1 MRFLA
6 ISESA
11 WYNSD
16 VFYYNFQILLR
27 DNFEISLRECA
38 LKIGA
43 NSIGIKTITRI
54 ILDEI
59 HSVLEKI
66 DEHAY
71 EKLLSSLLS
80 AKNIFV
86 TGQGRSGLVSR
97 TFAMRLTH
105 IGLNAYCVGD
115 ATTPNIDRGD
125 LLIACSSSGSTHI
138 TRYIAGLAKKNH
150 AVVVAVTSHK
160 NSPLAGQADIV
171 VELPVK
177 EVSTNHKD
185 SGSIQFRSTLFEQA
199 CLVYLDGIILS
210 LVKKLKSSENEMD
223 KRHSNLE

>member
-1 MRFLA
+1 M
-6 ISESA
+6 
-11 WYNSD
+11 
-16 VFYYNFQILLR
+16 
-27 DNFEISLRECA
+27 
-38 LKIGA
+38 KIGG
-43 NSIGIKTITRI
+43 NSIGIKNTTQI

-66 DEHAY
+66 DERAY
-71 EKLLSSLLS
+71 EEFLSSILN

-115 ATTPNIDRGD
+115 ATTPNIDKGD
-125 LLIACSSSGSTHI
+125 LLVACSSSGSTHI
-138 TRYIAGLAKKNH
+138 TRYIAGLAKKSQ
-150 AVVVAVTSHK
+150 AAIVAVTSHK
-160 NSPLAGQADIV
+160 DSPLAGQADIII
-171 VELPVK
+171 ELPVQ
-177 EVSTNHKD
+177 EVSTNYKH

-199 CLVYLDGIILS
+199 CLVYLDGVILS
-210 LVKKLKSSENEMD
+210 LVNKLNSSEKDMH

>member
-1 MRFLA
+1 MKTG
-6 ISESA
+6 S
-11 WYNSD
+11 
-16 VFYYNFQILLR
+16 
-27 DNFEISLRECA
+27 
-38 LKIGA
+38 
-43 NSIGIKTITRI
+43 NSISIKNTTQI

-66 DEHAY
+66 DERVY
-71 EKLLSSLLS
+71 EEFLSSILN

-115 ATTPNIDRGD
+115 ATTPNIDKGD
-125 LLIACSSSGSTHI
+125 LLVACSSSGSTHI
-138 TRYIAGLAKKNH
+138 TRYIAGLARKSQ
-150 AVVVAVTSHK
+150 AAIAAVTSHK
-160 NSPLAGQADIV
+160 ESPLAGQADIII
-171 VELPVK
+171 ELPVQ
-177 EVSTNHKD
+177 EVSTNYKH

-199 CLVYLDGIILS
+199 CLVYLDGVILS
-210 LVKKLKSSENEMD
+210 LVNKLDSSEKDMH

>member
-1 MRFLA
+1 MRIF
-6 ISESA
+6 
-11 WYNSD
+11 
-16 VFYYNFQILLR
+16 LR
-27 DNFEISLRECA
+27 DVA
-38 LKIGA
+38 LKIRA
-43 NSIGIKTITRI
+43 NSIGIKAITQI

-66 DEHAY
+66 DENTY
-71 EKLLSSLLS
+71 EDLISSILS
-80 AKNIFV
+80 AKNVFV

-115 ATTPNIDRGD
+115 ATTPNIDQGD

-138 TRYIAGLAKKNH
+138 TRYIAGLARKAN
-150 AVVVAVTSHK
+150 ATVVAVTSQK
-160 NSPLAGQADIV
+160 SSPLAGQADII

-210 LVKKLKSSENEMD
+210 LVKKLKSSENEMH

>member
-1 MRFLA
+1 M
-6 ISESA
+6 
-11 WYNSD
+11 
-16 VFYYNFQILLR
+16 
-27 DNFEISLRECA
+27 
-38 LKIGA
+38 KIGG
-43 NSIGIKTITRI
+43 NSIGIKNTTQI

-66 DEHAY
+66 DERVY
-71 EKLLSSLLS
+71 EEFLASILN

-115 ATTPNIDRGD
+115 ATTPNIDKGD
-125 LLIACSSSGSTHI
+125 LLVACSSSGSTHI
-138 TRYIAGLAKKNH
+138 TRYIAGLAKKSQ
-150 AVVVAVTSHK
+150 AAIVAVTSHK
-160 NSPLAGQADIV
+160 DSPLAGQADIII
-171 VELPVK
+171 ELPVQ
-177 EVSTNHKD
+177 EVSTNYKH

-199 CLVYLDGIILS
+199 CLVYLDGVILS
-210 LVKKLKSSENEMD
+210 LVNKLNSSEKDMQ

>member
-1 MRFLA
+1 M
-6 ISESA
+6 
-11 WYNSD
+11 
-16 VFYYNFQILLR
+16 
-27 DNFEISLRECA
+27 
-38 LKIGA
+38 KIGE
-43 NSIGIKTITRI
+43 NSLGIKIITHI

-66 DEHAY
+66 DEKAY
-71 EKLLSSLLS
+71 EEFTSQILT
-80 AKNIFV
+80 AKNVFV

-115 ATTPNIDRGD
+115 ATTPNIDKGD

-138 TRYIAGLAKKNH
+138 TRYIAGLARNAH
-150 AVVVAVTSHK
+150 ARVVAVTSHK

-171 VELPVK
+171 IELPVQ
-177 EVSTNHKD
+177 EVSTGHND
-185 SGSIQFRSTLFEQA
+185 GGSVQFRSTLFEQA

-210 LVKKLKSSENEMD
+210 LVKRLNSSENEMHR
-223 KRHSNLE
+223 RHSNLE

>member
-1 MRFLA
+1 M
-6 ISESA
+6 
-11 WYNSD
+11 
-16 VFYYNFQILLR
+16 
-27 DNFEISLRECA
+27 
-38 LKIGA
+38 KIDG
-43 NSIGIKTITRI
+43 NSIGIKTTTQI

-59 HSVLEKI
+59 HFVLEKI
-66 DEHAY
+66 DERTY
-71 EKLLSSLLS
+71 EEFLSSILN

-115 ATTPNIDRGD
+115 ATTPNIDKGD

-138 TRYIAGLAKKNH
+138 TRYIAGLAKKSQ
-150 AVVVAVTSHK
+150 AAIAAVTSHK
-160 NSPLAGQADIV
+160 DSPLAGQADIII
-171 VELPVK
+171 ELPVK
-177 EVSTNHKD
+177 EVSTNYKH

-199 CLVYLDGIILS
+199 CLVYLDGVILS
-210 LVKKLKSSENEMD
+210 LVNKLNSSEKDMH

>member
-1 MRFLA
+1 MGA
-6 ISESA
+6 
-11 WYNSD
+11 D
-16 VFYYNFQILLR
+16 
-27 DNFEISLRECA
+27 SL
-38 LKIGA
+38 
-43 NSIGIKTITRI
+43 GIKAITQI

-71 EKLLSSLLS
+71 EELLPSLLS

-138 TRYIAGLAKKNH
+138 TRYIAGLAKK
-150 AVVVAVTSHK
+150 ARAIVVAVTSHK

-171 VELPVK
+171 VELPVE

-210 LVKKLKSSENEMD
+210 LVKTLKSSMNEMH

>member
-1 MRFLA
+1 M
-6 ISESA
+6 
-11 WYNSD
+11 
-16 VFYYNFQILLR
+16 
-27 DNFEISLRECA
+27 
-38 LKIGA
+38 KIGG
-43 NSIGIKTITRI
+43 NSIGIKAITQI

-59 HSVLEKI
+59 QSVLEKI
-66 DEHAY
+66 DEKAY
-71 EKLLSSLLS
+71 EEFISQILT
-80 AKNIFV
+80 AKNVFV

-138 TRYIAGLAKKNH
+138 TRYIAGLARKAN
-150 AVVVAVTSHK
+150 ATVVAVTSHK

-171 VELPVK
+171 IELPVQ
-177 EVSTNHKD
+177 EVSTNYKH

-199 CLVYLDGIILS
+199 CLVYLDGVILS
-210 LVKKLKSSENEMD
+210 LVKRLNSSENEMHR
-223 KRHSNLE
+223 RHSNLE

>member
-1 MRFLA
+1 M
-6 ISESA
+6 
-11 WYNSD
+11 
-16 VFYYNFQILLR
+16 
-27 DNFEISLRECA
+27 
-38 LKIGA
+38 KIGSS
-43 NSIGIKTITRI
+43 SIGIKAITQI

-66 DEHAY
+66 DEKAY
-71 EKLLSSLLS
+71 EAFVSNILS
-80 AKNIFV
+80 AKNVFV

-138 TRYIAGLAKKNH
+138 TRYIAGLARK
-150 AVVVAVTSHK
+150 ASATVVAVTSHK

-171 VELPVK
+171 IELPVR
-177 EVSTNHKD
+177 EVSTNYKNN
-185 SGSIQFRSTLFEQA
+185 GSVQFRSTLFEQA

-210 LVKKLKSSENEMD
+210 LVKRLNSSENEMHR
-223 KRHSNLE
+223 RHSNLE

>member
-1 MRFLA
+1 M
-6 ISESA
+6 
-11 WYNSD
+11 
-16 VFYYNFQILLR
+16 
-27 DNFEISLRECA
+27 
-38 LKIGA
+38 KIEA
-43 NSIGIKTITRI
+43 DSTGIKAITRI

-66 DEHAY
+66 DEHDY
-71 EKLLSSLLS
+71 EEFLSSLLS
-80 AKNIFV
+80 ANNIFV

-115 ATTPNIDRGD
+115 ATTPNIDQGD

-138 TRYIAGLAKKNH
+138 TRYIAGLAKKAH
-150 AVVVAVTSHK
+150 AIVAAVTSQK

-185 SGSIQFRSTLFEQA
+185 CGSIQFRSTLFEQA

-210 LVKKLKSSENEMD
+210 LVKKLKSSENEMH